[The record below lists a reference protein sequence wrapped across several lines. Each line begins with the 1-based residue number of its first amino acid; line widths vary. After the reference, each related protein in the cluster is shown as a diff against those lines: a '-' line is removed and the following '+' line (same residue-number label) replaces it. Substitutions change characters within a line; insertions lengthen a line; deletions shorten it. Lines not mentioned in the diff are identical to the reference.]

1 MSANTAISSQATPS
15 SQSTGGGGG
24 GVSSP
29 ALNLD
34 VFEHDYFNAD
44 TFVKKIAAES
54 VYSSSIA
61 DTKEKLNRSAQQ
73 TAEEIK
79 QSVYK
84 NYTNFMDTAKEVGHL
99 EGKMN
104 QMRQSLDE
112 QRKLLNLF
120 TNLNIN
126 SATNN
131 LNLNDAT
138 NNAAKS
144 NDK

>member
-1 MSANTAISSQATPS
+1 MSATATASSSTPT
-15 SQSTGGGGG
+15 SQSGGGGGG
-24 GVSSP
+24 GVTSP

-138 NNAAKS
+138 SNAAKT

>member
-1 MSANTAISSQATPS
+1 MSATTAAPTI
-15 SQSTGGGGG
+15 
-24 GVSSP
+24 
-29 ALNLD
+29 NLD
-34 VFEHDYFNAD
+34 AFEHEYFNAD

-112 QRKLLNLF
+112 QRKLLNIF

-126 SATNN
+126 SA
-131 LNLNDAT
+131 
-138 NNAAKS
+138 NNAANMMMMTTTMDATTSGKNS
-144 NDK
+144 IR

>member
-1 MSANTAISSQATPS
+1 MSATTAAPTI
-15 SQSTGGGGG
+15 
-24 GVSSP
+24 
-29 ALNLD
+29 NLD
-34 VFEHDYFNAD
+34 AFEHEYFNAD

-112 QRKLLNLF
+112 QRKLLNIF

-126 SATNN
+126 SA
-131 LNLNDAT
+131 
-138 NNAAKS
+138 NNAANMMMTTTTMDATTSGKNS
-144 NDK
+144 IR

>member
-1 MSANTAISSQATPS
+1 MSATTAA
-15 SQSTGGGGG
+15 
-24 GVSSP
+24 P
-29 ALNLD
+29 AINLD
-34 VFEHDYFNAD
+34 AFEHEYFNAD

-112 QRKLLNLF
+112 QRKLLNIF

-126 SATNN
+126 SA
-131 LNLNDAT
+131 
-138 NNAAKS
+138 NNAANMTMDATTS
-144 NDK
+144 DKNNKKYKKRKLK

>member
-1 MSANTAISSQATPS
+1 MKNMSATTAAPTI
-15 SQSTGGGGG
+15 
-24 GVSSP
+24 
-29 ALNLD
+29 NLD
-34 VFEHDYFNAD
+34 AFEHEYFNAD

-112 QRKLLNLF
+112 QRKLLNIF

-126 SATNN
+126 SA
-131 LNLNDAT
+131 
-138 NNAAKS
+138 NNAANMMMTTTTMDATTSGKNS
-144 NDK
+144 IR